1 MSTIGYC
8 RAMRYRE
15 FRQDNMI
22 FRVKGRQPV
31 LCTVIPHNITGD
43 TIFKLWGIPRDD
55 SYLTH
60 M

>member
-8 RAMRYRE
+8 TGMRFGE
-15 FRQDNMI
+15 FRQDNI
-22 FRVKGRQPV
+22 IYRVKGRQPV

-43 TIFKLWGIPRDD
+43 TIFKLLGIPRYN
-55 SYLTH
+55 SYLSH

>member
-8 RAMRYRE
+8 RAMRYGE
-15 FRQDNMI
+15 FSQENLI

-31 LCTVIPHNITGD
+31 LRTVIPHNITGD
-43 TIFKLWGIPRDD
+43 TIFKLWGTPRYNF
-55 SYLTH
+55 YLSH